1 MFGFNKKKNTG
12 IYFEILPNKSISI
25 KVNAMGAEGPL
36 MLAKMINLIFSRD
49 PSIINTVIGA
59 VKYCSD
65 KDGWSNQGNDVA
77 QEIFDVQTGID
88 TADHVLSKRN
98 PIIKPSQVLS
108 NINKKISQ
116 GGE

>member
-1 MFGFNKKKNTG
+1 MFGFGKKKTG
-12 IYFEILPNKSISI
+12 IYFDILPNKSISI
-25 KVNAMGAEGPL
+25 TVKVTGGDGPL

-49 PSIINTVIGA
+49 PDIINTVIGA

-65 KDGWSNQGNDVA
+65 KDGWSNQGTDVA
-77 QEIFDVQTGID
+77 NEIFDVQSSID
-88 TADHVLSKRN
+88 NMDRVTTRRN
-98 PIIKPSQVLS
+98 PIVKPSQVLS